1 MNTPSTGASPAAQA
15 SSPTTTST
23 PSYFQADD
31 QCSFDS
37 CTRSAYA
44 RGLCTKHY
52 QQQRRKALEDGT
64 EGSKKKYPA
73 TACRLCGVKPL
84 FVPKFQL
91 CHKHY
96 RLGTTVRYRTSM
108 QLQHFFWREQASQL
122 IAPVQLQLQ
131 QFVNRELL
139 GDWDDWMRAWTQ
151 ESATAGTEGVST
163 YEWELD
169 EQIEHYLLTV
179 LTSIGYSQET
189 IAEIRDADLQTL
201 TDNLMK
207 SLPEG
212 LSLRQ
217 IFLGAG

>member
-1 MNTPSTGASPAAQA
+1 MNTPSTGASPIAQA
-15 SSPTTTST
+15 SSPTTTSA
-23 PSYFQADD
+23 SSSFQADD

-64 EGSKKKYPA
+64 EGGKKKYPA
-73 TACRLCGVKPL
+73 SACRLCGVKPL

-108 QLQHFFWREQASQL
+108 QLQHFFWREQAGQL

-151 ESATAGTEGVST
+151 DQTEGVRT

-179 LTSIGYSQET
+179 LTNVGYSQET
-189 IAEIRDADLQTL
+189 IDEIRNADLQTL

-212 LSLRQ
+212 ITLSQ

>member
-1 MNTPSTGASPAAQA
+1 M
-15 SSPTTTST
+15 TTTADTSAQPESGNHST
-23 PSYFQADD
+23 CTVA
-31 QCSFDS
+31 S
-37 CTRSAYA
+37 CTRAVYA
-44 RGLCTKHY
+44 KNLCNRHY
-52 QQQRRKALEDGT
+52 QQQRRTGFTTPDG
-64 EGSKKKYPA
+64 EKKYPA

-151 ESATAGTEGVST
+151 EQTEGVST

-179 LTSIGYSQET
+179 LTSVGYSQET
-189 IAEIRDADLQTL
+189 IAEIRNADLQTL

-212 LSLRQ
+212 ITLRQ
-217 IFLGAG
+217 IFSGAG

>member
-1 MNTPSTGASPAAQA
+1 MNTPSTGVGFITQP
-15 SSPTTTST
+15 SSPTTPERAST

-37 CTRSAYA
+37 CTRTVYA

-73 TACRLCGVKPL
+73 SACRLCGVKPL

-139 GDWDDWMRAWTQ
+139 GDWDDWMRAWTLEQ
-151 ESATAGTEGVST
+151 TEGVST

-189 IAEIRDADLQTL
+189 IAEIRNADLQTL

-212 LSLRQ
+212 ITLRQ
-217 IFLGAG
+217 IFLGAC